1 MSIIIFKLIMNRK
14 ISFPYLINIM
24 LLLSI
29 YGFIAGSQLHVS
41 IYDPIYIYLDRLA
54 TQGVIPTYMNG
65 TLPLTRDYISEMLL
79 ELGQQRDQLSN
90 IDQEILD
97 EYLAD
102 YRYEL
107 QDEPYFKLD
116 DQKST
121 YHPFSSWSII

>member
-1 MSIIIFKLIMNRK
+1 
-14 ISFPYLINIM
+14 
-24 LLLSI
+24 
-29 YGFIAGSQLHVS
+29 
-41 IYDPIYIYLDRLA
+41 
-54 TQGVIPTYMNG
+54 MNG

-79 ELGQQRDQLSN
+79 GLEQQRDRLSN

-116 DQKST
+116 DQTNT
-121 YHPFSSWSII
+121 YHPFSSWSNIKDGISDLISYTEKQEDHHLYLVP